1 MKEIIVGNGFDVHKL
16 SDGKKI
22 RLCGIN
28 IKNNKK
34 LIGHSDGD
42 VGFHSLT
49 DAILG
54 ALGEGD
60 IGIWFPPSQNKWKN
74 VDSEIFLKKSLQL
87 LRKNNFLISNIDLT
101 FICEKPKIRKFRNSM
116 IKKISKIC
124 NLDSDKINIKATTSE
139 KLGYTGREE
148 GIAVLTTVLIYKS
161 RLYWKI
167 FVTIFGIG
175 FSKFAL
181 AH

>member
-1 MKEIIVGNGFDVHKL
+1 MKEIRVGNGFDVHKL

-34 LIGHSDGD
+34 LIGHSDAD

-60 IGIWFPPSQNKWKN
+60 IGIWFPPSQSKWKN
-74 VDSEIFLKKSLQL
+74 ANSEIFLKKSLQL
-87 LRKNNFLISNIDLT
+87 LKKKSFLISNVDLT
-101 FICEKPKIRKFRNSM
+101 FICEKPKISEFRNSM
-116 IKKISKIC
+116 IKIISKIC
-124 NLDSDKINIKATTSE
+124 KIDSYKVNIKATTSE
-139 KLGYTGREE
+139 KLGFTGREE
-148 GIAVLTTVLIYKS
+148 GIAVFTTVLIYK
-161 RLYWKI
+161 K
-167 FVTIFGIG
+167 
-175 FSKFAL
+175 
-181 AH
+181 

>member
-1 MKEIIVGNGFDVHKL
+1 MKEIRVGNGFDVHKL

-34 LIGHSDGD
+34 LIGHSDAD

-60 IGIWFPPSQNKWKN
+60 IGIWFPPSQSKWKN
-74 VDSEIFLKKSLQL
+74 ANSEIFLKKSLQL
-87 LRKNNFLISNIDLT
+87 LKKKSFLISNIDLT
-101 FICEKPKIRKFRNSM
+101 FICEKPKISEFRNSM
-116 IKKISKIC
+116 IKTISKIC
-124 NLDSDKINIKATTSE
+124 KIDSNKVNIKATTSE

-148 GIAVLTTVLIYKS
+148 GIAVFTTVLIYKN
-161 RLYWKI
+161 
-167 FVTIFGIG
+167 
-175 FSKFAL
+175 
-181 AH
+181 

>member
-1 MKEIIVGNGFDVHKL
+1 MKEIRVGNGFDVHKL
-16 SDGKKI
+16 CVGKKI
-22 RLCGIN
+22 KLCGVE

-34 LIGHSDGD
+34 LIGHSDAD
-42 VGFHSLT
+42 VGLHSLT

-54 ALGEGD
+54 ALGKGD

-148 GIAVLTTVLIYKS
+148 GIAVFTTVLIFK
-161 RLYWKI
+161 K
-167 FVTIFGIG
+167 
-175 FSKFAL
+175 
-181 AH
+181 